1 MTFLDKDN
9 VKLTQEEKMKLQ
21 THKGVFAV
29 IMGYLKAER
38 GKIAPSVFNK
48 LTAKLGFEKHN
59 KDELKEI
66 GRQINSDEVLY
77 SLYEK
82 GFERKIKLD
91 ELPNI
96 INKSGDLTEEDVFA
110 QVTNFLIDNE
120 DNNAR
125 LRELRKLQREGVY
138 MNILMRNVKEH
149 LVEELKGMPK
159 AKYLK
164 TEVPEPRKG
173 DRSLILCF
181 SDWHIGVLVYNN
193 TTGGYSLDKLNSSI
207 QDTINE
213 TVKLIKEMDIKHV
226 YVLNLGDLTEHINLR
241 NSNQA
246 FDAELTLA
254 EQISKAVR
262 ITSDML
268 SVLSKHV
275 HITYG
280 HVAGNHDRL
289 QTNKQDAISGD
300 TTAYIVIDQL
310 IMLQEEFGQLPN
322 VTILDNREDIYE
334 LDLEVAGKHIKAVH
348 GDREKKTGT
357 KISKHIKDN
366 PIDIL
371 YMGHYHSV
379 DISQEDYA
387 RFAVTVGSP
396 QGENDYSKSLNAP
409 TTYGSQ
415 MITILEEGKASP
427 MFYPIMFK
435 GGRFI

>member
-1 MTFLDKDN
+1 MDKDN

>member
-1 MTFLDKDN
+1 MLDRDQN
-9 VKLTQEEKMKLQ
+9 NMNITELEREALSSY
-21 THKGVFAV
+21 KGVFAV
-29 IMGYLKAER
+29 VMGYLKAER

-48 LTAKLGFEKHN
+48 LVLELGYEKQN
-59 KDELKEI
+59 KGDLQRVAKEI
-66 GRQINSDEVLY
+66 KEDDTLY
-77 SLYEK
+77 SLYDK

-91 ELPNI
+91 DLPNI
-96 INKSGDLTEEDVFA
+96 LNRKGDLSEEDVFS

-138 MNILMRNVKEH
+138 MNILMNNVKKH
-149 LVEELKGMPK
+149 LAEELKGMPK

-164 TEVPEPRKG
+164 TEAPKPSKG
-173 DRSLILCF
+173 DKSLILCF
-181 SDWHIGVLVYNN
+181 SDWHIGNLVYNDS
-193 TTGGYSLDKLNSSI
+193 TGGYSLEFLSTSI

-213 TVKLIKEMDIKHV
+213 TVKIVKEMDIKNV
-226 YVLNLGDLTEHINLR
+226 YVLNLGDITEHINLR

-254 EQISKAVR
+254 EQISTAVR
-262 ITSDML
+262 LTVDML
-268 SVLSKHV
+268 TTLSKHV

-300 TTAYIVIDQL
+300 TTAFIVVDQL

-322 VTILDNREDIYE
+322 VTILDNRDDIYE
-334 LDLEVAGKHIKAVH
+334 LDLEVSGKYIKAVH

-357 KISKHIKDN
+357 KISKHIKDK
-366 PIDIL
+366 PIDLL
-371 YMGHYHSV
+371 YMGHYHSAN
-379 DISQEDYA
+379 ITQEDYA
-387 RFAVTVGSP
+387 RFAITVGSP

-415 MITILEEGKASP
+415 MVTILEEGKSSP

-435 GGRFI
+435 GGRMI